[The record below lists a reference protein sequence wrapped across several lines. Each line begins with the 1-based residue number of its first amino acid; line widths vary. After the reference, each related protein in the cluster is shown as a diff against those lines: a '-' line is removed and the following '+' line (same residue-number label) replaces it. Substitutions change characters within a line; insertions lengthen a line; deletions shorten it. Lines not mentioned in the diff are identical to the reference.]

1 MSGRVRYNWHMTGRG
16 TSALV
21 LGGGGITGIA
31 WELGILTGLAE
42 AGVDLTD
49 ADVVVGTSAGSVVGA
64 QVTHGQ
70 PLADLYATQLEPA
83 DAELGGRLSRIAALK
98 LVPPYVLPGSG
109 RDKLARVGRVALAS
123 HAPGSVDRESVIR
136 SRLPVRH
143 WPDRDL
149 RITAVDAVSGEF
161 TVFTR
166 DSGVDL
172 VSAVA
177 ASCAVPTVW
186 PPVEVAGRTYMDGG
200 MRSTANVDV
209 ARGAERVV
217 VLAPLPRAVSKKVS
231 IRAQL
236 ERVGPRAWSVVT
248 PDAEALAAFGRNLL
262 DPSKRKAAAESGLRQ
277 SHELV
282 DQLRRVWE
290 G

>member
-1 MSGRVRYNWHMTGRG
+1 MAGDGG
-16 TSALV
+16 TALV

-64 QVTHGQ
+64 QVTNGV
-70 PLADLYATQLEPA
+70 PLANLYASQLVPP
-83 DAELGGRLSRIAALK
+83 DAEIGGRLSRIAALK

-109 RDKLARVGRVALAS
+109 REKLARVGRVARAS
-123 HAPGSVDRESVIR
+123 HEPGSIDREGVIR
-136 SRLPVRH
+136 ARLPVH
-143 WPDRDL
+143 SWPDRDL
-149 RITAVDAVSGEF
+149 RITAVDTESGEF
-161 TVFTR
+161 TVFTSA
-166 DSGVDL
+166 SGVDL
-172 VSAVA
+172 VAAVA

-186 PPVEVAGRTYMDGG
+186 PPVEIGGRSYMDGG

-209 ARGAERVV
+209 AQGAERVV
-217 VLAPLPRAVSKKVS
+217 VLAPLPRSVSRKTS

-236 ERVGPRAWSVVT
+236 EKVGPREWSVVT

-262 DPSKRKAAAESGLRQ
+262 DPAKRKVSAEAGLRQ
-277 SHELV
+277 SRGLAEEMRH
-282 DQLRRVWE
+282 VWH

>member
-1 MSGRVRYNWHMTGRG
+1 MGEHGRT
-16 TSALV
+16 ALV

-31 WELGILTGLAE
+31 WELGILAGAAR

-49 ADVVVGTSAGSVVGA
+49 ADIVIGTSAGSVVGA
-64 QVTHGQ
+64 QVTNGTA
-70 PLADLYATQLEPA
+70 LDDLYAAQLEPP

-98 LVPPYVLPGSG
+98 LAPPFLLPGSG
-109 RDKLARVGRVALAS
+109 RDKLARVGRVAMAA
-123 HAPGSVDRESVIR
+123 HAPGSIDREGVIR
-136 SRLPVRH
+136 SRLPVQG
-143 WPDRDL
+143 WPERDL
-149 RITAVDAVSGEF
+149 RVTAVDTQSGEL

-186 PPVEVAGRTYMDGG
+186 PPVEIDGRFYMDGG
-200 MRSTANVDV
+200 MRSTANVDL
-209 ARGAERVV
+209 ARGVDRVV
-217 VLAPLPRAVSKKVS
+217 VLAPLPRSLSKKTS

-236 ERVGPRAWSVVT
+236 EKVGAKEWSVIT
-248 PDAEALAAFGRNLL
+248 PDAEALAAFGKNLL
-262 DPSKRKAAAESGLRQ
+262 DPAKRKASAEAGLRQ
-277 SHELV
+277 SEALV
-282 DQLRRVWE
+282 DELRHVWR

>member
-1 MSGRVRYNWHMTGRG
+1 MTGTG

-31 WELGILTGLAE
+31 WELGILTGLAR

-49 ADVVVGTSAGSVVGA
+49 TDVVVGTSAGSVVGA
-64 QVTHGQ
+64 QLGSDWS
-70 PLADLYATQLEPA
+70 LEDLYAAQLEPP
-83 DAELGGRLSRIAALK
+83 DAELGGRMSRVAALK
-98 LVPPYVLPGSG
+98 LVPPYVLPGTD
-109 RDKLARVGRVALAS
+109 RQKLARVGRVARAA
-123 HAPGSVDRESVIR
+123 HAPGSVDREAVIR
-136 SRLPVRH
+136 ARLPAH
-143 WPDRDL
+143 AWPDRDL

-166 DSGVDL
+166 GSGVDL

-186 PPVEVAGRTYMDGG
+186 PPVEVGGRTYVDGG

-209 ARGAERVV
+209 AAGAARVV
-217 VLAPLPRAVSKKVS
+217 VLAPLPRSFSRRTS

-236 ERVGPRAWSVVT
+236 EGIGPRAWSVVT
-248 PDAEALAAFGRNLL
+248 PDADALTAFGKNLL
-262 DPSKRKAAAESGLRQ
+262 DPSRRTVAAEAGLRQ
-277 SHELV
+277 AADHVER
-282 DQLRRVWE
+282 LRGVWE
-290 G
+290 A

>member
-1 MSGRVRYNWHMTGRG
+1 MTDRG

-31 WELGILTGLAE
+31 WELGILHGLAQ

-49 ADVVVGTSAGSVVGA
+49 ADTVVGTSAGSVVGA
-64 QVTHGQ
+64 QLGSGLS
-70 PLADLYATQLEPA
+70 LADLYASQLEPP

-109 RDKLARVGRVALAS
+109 RDKLARVGRVAHAA
-123 HAPGSVDRESVIR
+123 HAPGSIDREGVIR
-136 SRLPVRH
+136 SRLPVH
-143 WPDRDL
+143 DWPVQDL
-149 RITAVDAVSGEF
+149 RITAVDTESGEF

-186 PPVEVAGRTYMDGG
+186 PPVEIAGRTYMDGG
-200 MRSTANVDV
+200 MRSSANVDV
-209 ARGAERVV
+209 AAGADRVV
-217 VLAPLPRAVSKKVS
+217 VLAPLPRAVSKKAS

-248 PDAEALAAFGRNLL
+248 PDPEALAAFGRNLL
-262 DPSKRKAAAESGLRQ
+262 DPAKRAAAAEAGLRQ
-277 SHELV
+277 ARGIV
-282 DQLRRVWE
+282 DQVGGVWAA
-290 G
+290 

>member
-1 MSGRVRYNWHMTGRG
+1 M
-16 TSALV
+16 

-31 WELGILTGLAE
+31 WELGILAGLAD

-64 QVTHGQ
+64 QVTNDVA
-70 PLADLYATQLEPA
+70 LADLYAAQLEPP

-98 LVPPYVLPGSG
+98 LAPPYLLPGTG
-109 RDKLARVGRVALAS
+109 RDKLARVGRVAMAA
-123 HAPGSVDRESVIR
+123 HEPGSVDREGVIR
-136 SRLPVRH
+136 SRLPVQG

-161 TVFTR
+161 TVFTST
-166 DSGVDL
+166 SGVDL

-186 PPVEVAGRTYMDGG
+186 PPVQIGGRSYMDGG

-209 ARGAERVV
+209 ARGADRVV
-217 VLAPLPRAVSKKVS
+217 VLAPLPRSLSRKTS

-236 ERVGPRAWSVVT
+236 EKVGPREWSVVT
-248 PDAEALAAFGRNLL
+248 PDPEALAAFGRNLL
-262 DPSKRKAAAESGLRQ
+262 DPARRKVAAEAGLRQ
-277 SHELV
+277 SRGLV
-282 DQLRRVWE
+282 DELRHVW
-290 G
+290 GG

>member
-1 MSGRVRYNWHMTGRG
+1 MTDRG
-16 TSALV
+16 GTALV

-31 WELGILTGLAE
+31 WELGILAGLAR

-49 ADVVVGTSAGSVVGA
+49 ADIVVGTSAGSVVGA
-64 QVTHGQ
+64 QVTNGV
-70 PLADLYATQLEPA
+70 PLADLYDAQLEPP

-109 RDKLARVGRVALAS
+109 RTKLARVGRVARAS
-123 HAPGSVDRESVIR
+123 HTPGSVDREGVIR
-136 SRLPVRH
+136 ARLPVH
-143 WPDRDL
+143 DWPDRDL
-149 RITAVDAVSGEF
+149 RVTAVDTVNGEF

-166 DSGVDL
+166 ASGVDL

-186 PPVEVAGRTYMDGG
+186 PPVEIGGRTYMDGG

-209 ARGAERVV
+209 VRGAERVV
-217 VLAPLPRAVSKKVS
+217 VLAPLPRSFSKRTS

-236 ERVGPRAWSVVT
+236 ERVAPREWSVVT
-248 PDAEALAAFGRNLL
+248 PDPEALAAFGKNLL
-262 DPSKRKAAAESGLRQ
+262 DPARRKDAAEAGMRQ
-277 SHELV
+277 SRSLADEMRH
-282 DQLRRVWE
+282 VWT

>member
-1 MSGRVRYNWHMTGRG
+1 MNG

-31 WELGILTGLAE
+31 WELGILAGLAD
-42 AGVDLTD
+42 AGVDLTG

-64 QVTHGQ
+64 QVTNGL
-70 PLADLYATQLEPA
+70 PIEDLYATQLEPP
-83 DAELGGRLSRIAALK
+83 DAEIGGRMSRIAALK
-98 LVPPYVLPGSG
+98 LVPPYALPGSG
-109 RDKLARVGRVALAS
+109 RTKLARVGRVASAA
-123 HAPGSVDRESVIR
+123 HRPGSVDREGVIR
-136 SRLPVRH
+136 ARLPVH
-143 WPDRDL
+143 GWPDRDL
-149 RITAVDAVSGEF
+149 RITAVETVTGEF
-161 TVFTR
+161 TVFTPT
-166 DSGVDL
+166 SGVDL

-186 PPVEVAGRTYMDGG
+186 PPVEVGGRTYMDGG

-217 VLAPLPRAVSKKVS
+217 VLAPLPRSISKRAS

-236 ERVGPRAWSVVT
+236 ERIAPRAWSVVT

-262 DPSKRKAAAESGLRQ
+262 DPARRAVAAEAGLRQ
-277 SHELV
+277 ARDVLDGV
-282 DQLRRVWE
+282 RGVWE
-290 G
+290 A

>member
-1 MSGRVRYNWHMTGRG
+1 MADEKDRGRT
-16 TSALV
+16 ALV

-64 QVTHGQ
+64 QVTNDVA
-70 PLADLYATQLEPA
+70 LADLYAAQLEPP
-83 DAELGGRLSRIAALK
+83 DAELGGRMSRIAALK
-98 LVPPYVLPGSG
+98 LAPPYLLPGSG
-109 RDKLARVGRVALAS
+109 RDKLARVGRVAHAS
-123 HAPGSVDRESVIR
+123 HQPGSVDREGVIR
-136 SRLPVRH
+136 SRLPVH
-143 WPDRDL
+143 GWPARDL
-149 RITAVDAVSGEF
+149 RITAVDAESGEF
-161 TVFTR
+161 TVFTS

-186 PPVEVAGRTYMDGG
+186 PPVEIGGRTYMDGG

-209 ARGAERVV
+209 VRGAERVV
-217 VLAPLPRAVSKKVS
+217 VLAPLPRSFSRRTS

-236 ERVGPRAWSVVT
+236 EKVGPREWSVVT
-248 PDAEALAAFGRNLL
+248 PDPESLAAFGRNLL
-262 DPSKRKAAAESGLRQ
+262 DPAKRRGAAEAGLRQ
-277 SHELV
+277 SRDLV
-282 DQLRRVWE
+282 DELRHVW
-290 G
+290 GA